1 MTKDDL
7 FFASILKDAKFITD
21 LEIPLIKREEKCDLN
36 NIVSFNSKIKD
47 LHNLENLFFH
57 FYDVNLKFEDYL
69 KLFLYKKFAKIKFCK
84 GIIMPNLNIKDNEN
98 IIEYIYKIYQNRQL
112 IYFFQKHGLIVIPTI
127 DWYDFLSINYS
138 LISLFKYGIYA
149 IYIRNKINYDL
160 NIKCFKKCMRKI
172 ILKLKPLSIWFYDDN
187 KQIKVDIFANKNKLN
202 FLDISNLV
210 LGFFNKK

>member
-69 KLFLYKKFAKIKFCK
+69 KLFLYKQFKDL
-84 GIIMPNLNIKDNEN
+84 IME
-98 IIEYIYKIYQNRQL
+98 
-112 IYFFQKHGLIVIPTI
+112 
-127 DWYDFLSINYS
+127 
-138 LISLFKYGIYA
+138 
-149 IYIRNKINYDL
+149 
-160 NIKCFKKCMRKI
+160 RKI
-172 ILKLKPLSIWFYDDN
+172 IGKCPWNYWDRDLVWEKLVKLICASEASFSVFIEYMKTKMTACEYSTLKEISDDIVAIFPWISF
-187 KQIKVDIFANKNKLN
+187 IKEYRF
-202 FLDISNLV
+202 
-210 LGFFNKK
+210 